1 MNLIKKLPIPVS
13 GLILASLS
21 LGNLLQNI
29 HPSLRFLFGA
39 IGIIFLILIL
49 LKVVLYPQLIKD
61 DFKNPVIASSSGTFS
76 MSLMILS
83 TYLMPFMPGISY
95 TIWIIGIV
103 LHILLIIY
111 FTYHFIVHNFDI
123 SNVYPSYWIV
133 YVGITM
139 AAITA
144 NVHGINDADFI
155 FFIIGFVGMLVS
167 TPLVLYREFVY
178 DKIPEMNRPLTCI
191 FTALFSILIV
201 GYVNS
206 ADIISNEFLTALYTI
221 ASIFYIFAIYKLIR
235 NIKIRFYPSFAAF
248 TFPFVISALATK
260 GVLGTLKIGLLNYVL
275 ALQTV
280 IATVLVVYVLIKYIK
295 FLKIVK
301 VEINPLILY

>member
-13 GLILASLS
+13 GLFLASLS

-95 TIWIIGIV
+95 TIWIMGIV

-280 IATVLVVYVLIKYIK
+280 IARVLVVYVFIKYIK
-295 FLKIVK
+295 FLKK
-301 VEINPLILY
+301 